1 MFQSLILSKSDQ
13 KINYTIEPEFLN
25 GNSLRLKLI
34 YDASLTN
41 RGIEFKERNNMGSY
55 AWSDE
60 VIRLYNRNNP
70 WIHETVIF
78 NEETNQ
84 LENAQ
89 ELVIHD
95 HWLFC
100 LYGRFQTKNGIN
112 TFTTF
117 VPWGISV
124 YHDSKIYNPLDK
136 LILKEGESYKF
147 LLIDGFFDY
156 QYKS

>member
-1 MFQSLILSKSDQ
+1 MSQDLILLQSGE
-13 KINYTIEPEFLN
+13 KINCKIESEFLN
-25 GNSLRLKLI
+25 GNSRRLKLI
-34 YDASLTN
+34 YAPSITN
-41 RGIEFKERNNMGSY
+41 RGIEFKERNNIGSY
-55 AWSDE
+55 VWSDE
-60 VIRLYNRNNP
+60 VVRLYNRNNP
-70 WIHETVIF
+70 WNQDTVIF

-100 LYGRFQTKNGIN
+100 LYGKFQFKNGIN

-117 VPWGISV
+117 VPWGVSV
-124 YHDSKIYNPLDK
+124 LCDSKIYNPIDK
-136 LILKEGESYKF
+136 LILKEGETYKF

-156 QYKS
+156 QYKG